1 MSSGK
6 RADSIEAAAV
16 RDQLVRIRASDI
28 LSGAERLRR
37 FLSFVVEETLEG
49 RSAQIKEYV
58 VGVEVY
64 GRPGTY
70 DPRTD
75 SIVRVEAS
83 KLRTR
88 LQQYYD
94 TVGRNDRIIITIPKG
109 GYVPA
114 FENRQTA
121 QRPVGSFLPHP
132 WRLTIA
138 GGVIGL
144 ALGLAA
150 FVVSPDRSRAPIPLP
165 IALTT
170 YKGQQRAPSISP
182 EGSRVAFSWDGADE
196 ANFSIYVKPLDSPSP
211 MRLTTAG
218 ADDNYPAWSPD
229 GRRLAFT
236 RNGQLYI
243 IPAEGGRES
252 RITPASGISV
262 VWTRDGLG
270 IVISDRESDSWPFA
284 AWVVSLRDGSRRQIT
299 HPPAGSFGDYNF
311 SLSPEGRSLVFTRQS
326 ANFASSDLYLIPIA
340 GGSERRLTNL
350 NNWIFGSTFLPG
362 GDQILF
368 STRRSDEPS
377 LWRLRLSTMTQDLIS
392 DVPALL
398 PSAAP
403 ARSGNGAT
411 VVFQSKALSVN
422 MVEIDPASQA
432 RKPIAPTTRIDAL
445 PQYSPDGSRIAFA
458 SNREGAWAIFLSDR
472 NGAILRKVAP
482 LSGYEGVGAPRW
494 SPDGVRLVYDA
505 RRAGASH
512 IAMIDL
518 KSGDHHM
525 LTHGESVDVRPS
537 WSLDGR
543 AIYFASNRSGARQ
556 VWKIPAAGGEPAQI
570 TRGGGFAPVESPDGR
585 AVFYVKTP
593 AEQGLWRTLP
603 SGGPEVLVC
612 KGVADGLWSVARD
625 GVKSD
630 IYFIE
635 QAYQEKAPKKL
646 ARCDPESGREVTIL
660 DLEKGGGLYPGLSIS
675 NDGRVLYT
683 SQTTRSEL
691 MMIDGLR

>member
-1 MSSGK
+1 MTPGK
-6 RADSIEAAAV
+6 RADSIERAAV
-16 RDQLVRIRASDI
+16 RDQLARILASDI
-28 LSGAERLRR
+28 LAGAERLRR
-37 FLSFVVEETLEG
+37 FLSFVIEETLEG

-64 GRPGTY
+64 GRPDTY

-88 LQQYYD
+88 LQQYYG
-94 TVGRNDRIIITIPKG
+94 TVGRSDRVIITIPKG

-114 FENRQTA
+114 FENRPTA
-121 QRPVGSFLPHP
+121 QRPVRLLLPHP

-150 FVVSPDRSRAPIPLP
+150 FVVSPTRSSKPIPLP

-182 EGSRVAFSWDGADE
+182 DGSRVAFSWDGPDE
-196 ANFSIYVKPLDSPSP
+196 ANFSIYVKPLDSPAP
-211 MRLTTAG
+211 TRLTNTD

-236 RNGQLYI
+236 RKSQLYV
-243 IPAEGGRES
+243 IPAEGGSES
-252 RITPASGISV
+252 LIGPASGISI
-262 VWTRDGLG
+262 VWTRDGSG
-270 IVISDRESDSWPFA
+270 IVISHRESESAPFA
-284 AWVVSLRDGSRRQIT
+284 AWLVSLRDGSRQQIT

-311 SLSPEGRSLVFTRQS
+311 SLSPDGKSLVFTHKS
-326 ANFASSDLYLIPIA
+326 ANLASCDLYLIPLA
-340 GGSERRLTNL
+340 GGPERRLTNL
-350 NNWIFGSTFLPG
+350 NTWIFGSAFLPG

-368 STRRSDEPS
+368 STQRSDAPS

-403 ARSGNGAT
+403 ARSGEGTT
-411 VVFQSKALSVN
+411 VVFQSKSLSVN
-422 MVEIDPASQA
+422 MVEIDLSSRA

-445 PQYSPDGSRIAFA
+445 PQYSPDGSQIAFA
-458 SNREGAWAIFLSDR
+458 SNREGPWAIFVSDR
-472 NGAILRKVAP
+472 HGAILRKVAA
-482 LSGYEGVGAPRW
+482 LSGDEGVGSPRW
-494 SPDGVRLVYDA
+494 SPDGERLAYDS
-505 RRAGASH
+505 RRASASN
-512 IAMIDL
+512 IAVIDL

-543 AIYFASNRSGARQ
+543 SVYFASNRSGTRQ
-556 VWKIPAAGGEPAQI
+556 VWKISAAGGEPAQI
-570 TRGGGFAPVESPDGR
+570 TRGGGFAPVESLDGR
-585 AVFYVKTP
+585 ALFYVKGPT
-593 AEQGLWRTLP
+593 EQGLWRTAP
-603 SGGPEVLVC
+603 GGGPEALVC
-612 KGVADGLWSVARD
+612 KGVADGFWSIARD
-625 GVKSD
+625 GV
-630 IYFIE
+630 YFIA
-635 QAYQEKAPKKL
+635 QAYREKGPKKIE
-646 ARCDPESGREVTIL
+646 RCDPESGREVTIL

-675 NDGRVLYT
+675 NDGHVLYT
-683 SQTTRSEL
+683 TQTTRSEL
-691 MMIDGLR
+691 MMIDALR